1 MVINNNSDE
10 IKYFDTYTK
19 YFRSEAE
26 IINMLSVEDSIFSK
40 ESLDNHIKNSSL
52 YVYTPDK
59 YYSVLNN
66 IVPIPPK
73 SSWLFNTKGFVINK
87 QEYLFKKRDAKISD
101 ILTLVSRQLSK
112 LRGKKIG
119 VQLSGGLDSS
129 LIISILRNFDIEP
142 VLIGMYNNRYEF
154 RTERIVQENLKK
166 SALEYSLVCDDN
178 FLPFTDLLNTPRHV
192 LPNASSLFFSGEL
205 KMAQLFERSKVDIVF
220 NGMGLDT
227 ILCLAPKDKESINQ
241 WHPFMFDDCWF
252 RDYVYKPKNIYFTP
266 AINSN
271 FLVNTFWNL
280 RWPLPEDN
288 LKQWARY
295 NFSNFLPKELTNF
308 TYKADHAGLLIDGIK
323 TNLLTIEYLFEF
335 VYNETNLLEFSKDKF
350 KKLFTNYHLSD
361 DHKIKMILS
370 MTSYAVWVYSLLK
383 ESST

>member
-1 MVINNNSDE
+1 M
-10 IKYFDTYTK
+10 
-19 YFRSEAE
+19 
-26 IINMLSVEDSIFSK
+26 
-40 ESLDNHIKNSSL
+40 
-52 YVYTPDK
+52 
-59 YYSVLNN
+59 
-66 IVPIPPK
+66 
-73 SSWLFNTKGFVINK
+73 
-87 QEYLFKKRDAKISD
+87 
-101 ILTLVSRQLSK
+101 SK